1 MGSSSDS
8 DDDREGN
15 FYSTLREQ
23 LIRPAPKS
31 NGSQA
36 PSPAPS
42 QLRSK
47 CKQSL
52 ADIRSQLISSVIEQ
66 SVNKENNLL
75 VDKVV
80 EPKLHFFVRL
90 YNVPQ
95 KSWRETV
102 PIRIMTL
109 TESKKLYP
117 DLPHSWLCGGRL
129 LQLQDPS
136 HAINHSIFQVPF

>member
-8 DDDREGN
+8 DDDRDNN

-23 LIRPAPKS
+23 LIRQAPKS

-36 PSPAPS
+36 PSPALVQPH
-42 QLRSK
+42 SK
-47 CKQSL
+47 SKQSL

-66 SVNKENNLL
+66 SVNKEKHSL
-75 VDKVV
+75 VDKLV
-80 EPKLHFFVRL
+80 EPKLHYFVRL

-95 KSWRETV
+95 KNWRETV

-109 TESKKLYP
+109 TESRKLYP

-129 LQLQDPS
+129 LQLKDPS
-136 HAINHSIFQVPF
+136 HAINHSIFQVTC